1 MARILLNEEQAV
13 APVTGL
19 ERLIKLQ
26 SFEKE
31 LSSIINHK
39 SVLMIQI
46 AS

>member
-1 MARILLNEEQAV
+1 MARILLNEDQPV

-31 LSSIINHK
+31 LSAVINHK
-39 SVLMIQI
+39 SVIMIQI